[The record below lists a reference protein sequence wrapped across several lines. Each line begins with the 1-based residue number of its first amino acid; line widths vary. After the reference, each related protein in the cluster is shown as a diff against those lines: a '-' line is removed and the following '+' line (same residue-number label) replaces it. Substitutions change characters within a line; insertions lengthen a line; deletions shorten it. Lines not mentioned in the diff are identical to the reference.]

1 MDRGSDNVPQFLK
14 GTLFLLALCVG
25 LAACGASAGEA
36 PGYELRFEARL
47 LPESASAE
55 VRIIVS
61 QSRSILKVLD
71 FNAPENRFTNAAGP
85 GVSAA
90 DDRIRWRVPTAGGEL
105 RYLAMVDSL
114 RGSVHDARLTER
126 WGVLRLDDL
135 FPPAKA
141 RAVAGSVAEATLRLS
156 GPEGWRFETPYGP
169 SNQPVHS
176 ITGARIFPRPV
187 GWMAAGEIGVRR
199 DRIADRRVA
208 VAAPVGE
215 RFRRQDTLAFLRWTL
230 PDLVAI
236 FPRFSER
243 LLIVGSG
250 RDMWRGGLSGPGSLY
265 LHPERPLISGN
276 ATSTLLHELV
286 HVAMG
291 ATPGGRDD
299 WLVEGLAEFYSL
311 EVLRRTGGISERRF
325 EDALARLADWS
336 RREGGHLAE
345 PSQGANT
352 AFAVLV
358 LHDLASNLR
367 AQGYQLD
374 SLVARL
380 GRSGAFTSAA
390 LDSALDE
397 IGYRAARPWQTR
409 QETTGP

>member
-1 MDRGSDNVPQFLK
+1 MDRALSLVSRFLK
-14 GTLFLLALCVG
+14 SGLILSALCCG

-36 PGYELRFEARL
+36 PAYDLRFEARL
-47 LPESASAE
+47 LPENASAE

-61 QSRSILKVLD
+61 QSRSILKTLD
-71 FNAPENRFTNAAGP
+71 FNAPANRFTNATGP

-90 DDRIRWRVPTAGGEL
+90 EGRIRWRVPAAGGEL
-105 RYLAMVDSL
+105 RYLATVNSL
-114 RGSVHDARLTER
+114 RGSVHDARLTES

-141 RAVAGSVAEATLRLS
+141 RAVAGTVAEATLRLS

-176 ITGARIFPRPV
+176 ITGVRIFPRPV

-199 DRIADRRVA
+199 DRIANRRVA

-215 RFRRQDTLAFLRWTL
+215 NFRRQDTLAFLRWTL
-230 PDLVAI
+230 PELISV

-291 ATPGGRDD
+291 ATPGGRED
-299 WLVEGLAEFYSL
+299 WLIEGLAEYYSL

-345 PSQGANT
+345 PSKGANT
-352 AFAVLV
+352 AQAVLV
-358 LHDLASNLR
+358 LNELATNLS
-367 AQGYQLD
+367 AQGYRLD
-374 SLVARL
+374 ALIARL
-380 GRSGAFTSAA
+380 GRGGAFTGAA
-390 LDSALDE
+390 LDGALDE
-397 IGYRAARPWQTR
+397 IDYSGPRPWQER
-409 QETTGP
+409 SPL